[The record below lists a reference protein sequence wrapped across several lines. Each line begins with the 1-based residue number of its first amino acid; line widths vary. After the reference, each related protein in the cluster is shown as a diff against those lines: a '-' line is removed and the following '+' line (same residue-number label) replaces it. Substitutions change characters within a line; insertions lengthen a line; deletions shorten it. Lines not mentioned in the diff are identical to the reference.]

1 MSVWQILR
9 IAARALIRNKGRSF
23 LTILGIVI
31 GVAAVIAM
39 IAIGEGA
46 RVRIKQAFSAMG
58 TNLLIVRSGSTHFG
72 GFHGGYG
79 SQPTITMD
87 DVHAIQQLPAVLHAT
102 VRPEV
107 TMMIQSEQA
116 NWTVD
121 VGGITPEFFQIREW
135 PMASGRTITQSDVDA
150 GTKVTL
156 LGQTVVDQLFGANDP
171 IGQQIRI
178 GNVPFTVVG
187 VLAKKGQTPGGGD
200 LDNNVYIPVTTYRS
214 KVQGGMK
221 NFADGSIFVRAVT
234 EEDAARC
241 ERQITDLLRD
251 RHHIA
256 PGADDDFVIRNM
268 VEVAS
273 AQDEGVKTMKTL
285 LASVAFVSLL
295 VAGIGIMNI
304 MLVSV
309 TERTREIGVRLAV
322 GARARD
328 ILWQFLVEAV
338 MLSGFGGLLG
348 VGLGVLTSDRISA
361 WFGWPLLL
369 RPDGIVLAVGVS
381 ATVGILFGF
390 YPAWRAAGLDP
401 IEALRFE

>member
-1 MSVWQILR
+1 VSVWQILR
-9 IAARALIRNKGRSF
+9 VAVRALARNKGRSF

-39 IAIGEGA
+39 LAIGEGA
-46 RVRIKQAFSAMG
+46 QVQIKEAFAKMG
-58 TNLLIVRSGSTHFG
+58 TNLLIVRSGSSHFFGMHG
-72 GFHGGYG
+72 GFG
-79 SQPTITMD
+79 SQPTVTMD
-87 DVHAIQQLPAVLHAT
+87 DFHAIQQLPTVLHAT

-107 TMMIQSEQA
+107 TMMVQSEQA

-121 VGGITPEFFQIREW
+121 VGGVTPEFFQIREW
-135 PMASGRTITQSDVDA
+135 QMASGRTITQSDVDA

-156 LGQTVVDQLFGANDP
+156 LGQTVVEQLFGASDP
-171 IGQQIRI
+171 VGQQVRI

-200 LDNNVYIPVTTYRS
+200 LDNNVYIPSTTYRA

-221 NFADGSIFVRAVT
+221 NFADGAIFIRAT
-234 EEDAARC
+234 SQEEAARC
-241 ERQITDLLRD
+241 ERQIAELLRD

-256 PGADDDFVIRNM
+256 PGSDDDFVIRNM
-268 VEVAS
+268 VELAS
-273 AQDEGVKTMKTL
+273 AQDEGVRTMKTL

-309 TERTREIGVRLAV
+309 TERTREIGVRMAV
-322 GARARD
+322 GAKPKN
-328 ILWQFLVEAV
+328 ILAQFLVEAV

-348 VGLGVLTSDRISA
+348 VGLGILTSERISA